1 MGRAFVLDRLREIRL
16 FREVPDPLLEDFA
29 GEASERRYAAG
40 EDLWGEGEPQPYFQ
54 VLVEGGIE
62 WWRTLGGERVVLSVH
77 RPPTFS
83 GAITSLTRR
92 AVQVGARAVDD
103 TRVITFPSAAFRRLC
118 RQDED
123 LLSRVVAL
131 VADVSSGAEA
141 TLRQRDR
148 MASVGTLAAGLSH
161 EINNPAAAAL
171 RQVGELRA
179 VLAGLLDGHAGPAAR
194 LPASNGDPLEAADR
208 EEELAAWLAARG
220 PPTAWDT
227 AAALAEAGA
236 DVAWAEQVGMERL
249 PAVATAVA
257 AGGLLDEL
265 DDALRRIVTLTGTMR
280 DYAHLDRAPEADV
293 DVTEGIETSIGMLAG
308 LLDATGTEVNRAWA
322 RTTPITAYP
331 GELNEV
337 WTALLRNAVEAAPG
351 SIVEVRGEP
360 LEAGGV
366 RVTIADRGPGVPPE
380 LRERIWDPFF
390 STKDGASGLGLD
402 LARRT
407 VVGRHRGQISLEPR
421 EDGPGSVVRV
431 DLPEAR

>member
-1 MGRAFVLDRLREIRL
+1 VGRAYVLERLREIKL
-16 FREVPDPLLEDFA
+16 FREVPDPLLAEFA
-29 GEASERRYAAG
+29 EAAIERRYAAG
-40 EDLWGEGEPQPYFQ
+40 EDLWGEGDPQPYFQ

-62 WWRTLGGERVVLSVH
+62 WWRTIGGQRVVLSVH

-92 AVQVGARAVDD
+92 AVQVAARAVDD
-103 TRVITFPSAAFRRLC
+103 TRVIAFPGGAFRTLC
-118 RQDED
+118 RGDED

-131 VADVSSGAEA
+131 VADVSSTAEA
-141 TLRQRDR
+141 TLRQHDR
-148 MASVGTLAAGLSH
+148 LASVGTLAAGLSH

-171 RQVGELRA
+171 RQVDELRE
-179 VLAGLLDGHAGPAAR
+179 VLGGLLDGRAGAAA
-194 LPASNGDPLEAADR
+194 LPGGGGDPLEAADR
-208 EEELAAWLAARG
+208 EEALAAWLAARG
-220 PPTAWDT
+220 HPDAWDT

-265 DDALRRIVTLTGTMR
+265 DDALRRIVTLTATMR
-280 DYAHLDRAPEADV
+280 DYAHMDRTPEADV
-293 DVTEGIETSIGMLAG
+293 DVTHGVETSIEMLAG
-308 LLDATGTEVNRAWA
+308 TLEATSTVVTRAWA
-322 RTTPITAYP
+322 RTTPIAAYP

-351 SIVEVRGEP
+351 GVVEVRGEP
-360 LEAGGV
+360 LDGGGV
-366 RVTIADRGPGVPPE
+366 RVTIADQGPGVPPE
-380 LRERIWDPFF
+380 LRDRIWDPFF

-407 VVGRHRGQISLEPR
+407 VVGRHRGKITLEPR

-431 DLPEAR
+431 ELPEAR